1 MSLNDIWDEPIAS
14 PPKPAPADD
23 DFSPLKRP
31 HQSLFFSDND
41 SDYERP
47 PKRAT
52 PAPPPAKP
60 DVDALFEDLD
70 KDGEY
75 DDLRYKPLAPALD
88 LEKLAK
94 EAEARHARAR
104 QTAPSQTLA
113 GGSKTAASGGAG
125 NDQSGKDEGKG
136 KPGDGEKK
144 GRKVLPKLD
153 EERLVGPEGFP
164 SLVKDIEGFIPKGKG
179 NEVHPHSPCTLY
191 AYADQRLLQ
200 HADLNRL
207 LQVYQFWTH
216 KMYPKTSFKDTV
228 NRVEKLCHSKRM
240 QVRLSVW
247 RDEFKGVINDAKSA
261 DGPDVIDLTEP
272 TLVGTEDDGDD
283 KDSENAQLKSDR
295 ASSGAPSLPPASSE
309 ADDDDF
315 DIDAVIRAEEER
327 LVALRAAKADSG
339 SPHTS
344 ISPTLLGEASSRN
357 GPDASVMD
365 VDEASLWDAF
375 DEPQTLLDP
384 LQSAPSTSI
393 PVGDDEDMWNIVDEM
408 EQGEQSKLA
417 KTQIPLSG
425 VNVTPSLD
433 STNSG
438 NTSRA
443 TNDDD
448 WDEMYS

>member
-1 MSLNDIWDEPIAS
+1 MSLDDIWDEPIAS
-14 PPKPAPADD
+14 PAKPPPTDGHS
-23 DFSPLKRP
+23 SPLKRP
-31 HQSLFFSDND
+31 HQSLFLSDSD

-52 PAPPPAKP
+52 PALPPARP

-70 KDGEY
+70 KDGED

-88 LEKLAK
+88 LGKLAK

-104 QTAPSQTLA
+104 QTAPSQILPDA
-113 GGSKTAASGGAG
+113 LKTGAAGGAG
-125 NDQSGKDEGKG
+125 KDQSGKDAGKG

-164 SLVKDIEGFIPKGKG
+164 LLIEDIKGFKPKGKG
-179 NEVHPHSPCTLY
+179 NE
-191 AYADQRLLQ
+191 

-216 KMYPKTSFKDTV
+216 RMYPKTSFKDTV

-247 RDEFKGVINDAKSA
+247 RDEFKGITNDKKLA
-261 DGPDVIDLTEP
+261 DEPDVIDLTEP
-272 TLVGTEDDGDD
+272 PLVGTGDDGDD
-283 KDSENAQLKSDR
+283 KESENPHLKSER
-295 ASSGAPSLPPASSE
+295 ESSRAPSLPPVSSE
-309 ADDDDF
+309 AEDDDI
-315 DIDAVIRAEEER
+315 DIDAVIRAEEEQ
-327 LVALRAAKADSG
+327 LATLRAATTDSG
-339 SPHTS
+339 SLPTS
-344 ISPTLLGEASSRN
+344 LSPTLPGKSSSRS
-357 GPDASVMD
+357 GLDASAMD

-375 DEPQTLLDP
+375 DDPHTLLEP
-384 LQSAPSTSI
+384 PQNIPESAI
-393 PVGDDEDMWNIVDEM
+393 LVGGVEDIWNIVDEI
-408 EQGEQSKLA
+408 EQGERSKLTQ
-417 KTQIPLSG
+417 TQIPVSG
-425 VNVTPSLD
+425 VNVIPSLD
-433 STNSG
+433 STHSQ